1 MATMATVKKDS
12 AKVETTGLRGL
23 IEKSAKELA
32 RCLPNHMRPER
43 LVRIALTC
51 IRQNPQLSECT
62 PESFLGALFVS
73 AQLGLEPVAG
83 LAYILPF
90 SNSRKVNGEWKKVKE
105 AQFVIGYKG
114 LASLF
119 YNHEK
124 SLQLDWGIV
133 HAKDDFSYEHG
144 TNAFLRHKPTTGD
157 RGAVQGF
164 YVIAGLQGGGK
175 VFRYMS
181 VEECM
186 EHGRKHSKTY
196 DKDAKDFNSKS
207 PWHTNPDAMCLK
219 TVLIQLAKLLPL
231 SIEIQQAI
239 QADETSR
246 DFRSGIDSAL
256 DLKETTTWE
265 ETTAEKTESKSE
277 EDEPEGDGK
286 IKEQFPGDTKT
297 L

>member
-1 MATMATVKKDS
+1 MANITAIKKDL

-32 RCLPNHMRPER
+32 RALPNHMKPER

-51 IRQNPQLSECT
+51 IRQNPQLAECT

-83 LAYILPF
+83 LAYMLPF
-90 SNSRKVNGEWKKVKE
+90 NNSRKIGGEWKTVKE
-105 AQFVIGYKG
+105 AQFVVGYKG

-124 SLQLDWGIV
+124 SLQLDWGTV

-144 TNAFLRHKPTTGD
+144 TEAFLRHKPSNGE
-157 RGAVQGF
+157 RGAVQGY
-164 YVIAGLQGGGK
+164 YVIAGLSGGGK

-181 VEECM
+181 RQECLD
-186 EHGRKHSKTY
+186 HGQKHSKTY
-196 DKDAKDFNSKS
+196 DKKTGEFYKSS
-207 PWHTNPDAMCLK
+207 PWATNFDAMALK

-231 SIEIQQAI
+231 SIELQQAI

-246 DFRSGIDSAL
+246 DFRSGIGDAM
-256 DLKETTTWE
+256 DLPTTTNFE
-265 ETTAEKTESKSE
+265 DTTAEAPEAKAEAPEAKSE
-277 EDEPEGDGK
+277 V
-286 IKEQFPGDTKT
+286 KEQFPGDKGT

>member
-1 MATMATVKKDS
+1 MATTEALKKDL

-23 IEKSAKELA
+23 IEKASKELA
-32 RCLPNHMRPER
+32 RCLPNHMKPER
-43 LVRIALTC
+43 LVRIALTL
-51 IRQNPQLSECT
+51 IRQNPALAECT

-90 SNSRKVNGEWKKVKE
+90 NNSRKIGGEWKTVKE
-105 AQFVIGYKG
+105 AQFVNGYKG
-114 LASLF
+114 LAALF
-119 YNHEK
+119 YRHEK
-124 SLQLDWGIV
+124 SLTLDWGIV
-133 HAKDDFSYEHG
+133 HEKDDFAYEHG
-144 TNAFLRHKPTTGD
+144 TAAFLRHKPANGE

-164 YVIAGLQGGGK
+164 YVIAGMQGGGK

-181 VEECM
+181 IEECM
-186 EHGRKHSKTY
+186 AHGKKHSKTY
-196 DKDAKDFNSKS
+196 DKKAETFNSKS

-246 DFRSGIDSAL
+246 DYRSGIDSAM

-265 ETTAEKTESKSE
+265 ETTVEKTAGVPEIKGSGLGDPPGYVPG
-277 EDEPEGDGK
+277 EDAKG
-286 IKEQFPGDTKT
+286 
-297 L
+297 

>member
-1 MATMATVKKDS
+1 MSTTEAVKKDI

-32 RCLPNHMRPER
+32 RCLPNHMKPER

-51 IRQNPQLSECT
+51 IRQNPQLADCT

-90 SNSRKVNGEWKKVKE
+90 NNSRKVSGEWRSVKE
-105 AQFVIGYKG
+105 AQFVVGYKG

-124 SLQLDWGIV
+124 SLQLDWGTV
-133 HAKDDFSYEHG
+133 HAKDEFSYEHG
-144 TNAFLRHKPTTGD
+144 TSAFLRHKPASGD
-157 RGAVQGF
+157 RGVVQGF
-164 YVIAGLQGGGK
+164 YVIAGMQGGGK

-186 EHGRKHSKTY
+186 AHGKKHSKTY
-196 DKDAKDFNSKS
+196 DKKTETFNSKS
-207 PWHTNPDAMCLK
+207 PWHTNPEAMCLK

-246 DFRSGIDSAL
+246 DYRSGIDSAM

-265 ETTAEKTESKSE
+265 DTTAEKSDPAQDAK
-277 EDEPEGDGK
+277 PE
-286 IKEQFPGDTKT
+286 IKEQFPGDKGS